1 MPTKEQLKERADKVL
16 DLLLQNFEDIL
27 NEPKDLH
34 PTDRATIARFLKD
47 NNFRIDADDAQTELQ
62 QLVADIHARRRNGT
76 PRILPDPNVVPPKP

>member
-16 DLLLQNFEDIL
+16 DLLLQNFEDL
-27 NEPKDLH
+27 LVKGDLH